1 MQTLTRDEISQL
13 IVGGINLTEGKSENG
28 EAIVT
33 YEVLETGETFV
44 QVVKEDKNHESYQV
58 EPALIEELKGELG
71 KNAKV
76 SALKAKLEAEK
87 LKPQVDYKQIWKAKV
102 QAERAA
108 AEAAR
113 VEAEK
118 VVGVEDAVIIEEPVV
133 EPVEEVKRRG
143 KK

>member
-1 MQTLTRDEISQL
+1 MQTLTRDEISQRM
-13 IVGGINLTEGKSENG
+13 VGGINLTEGKSENG

-58 EPALIEELKGELG
+58 EPALIEELKVELS
-71 KNAKV
+71 KNTKLAD
-76 SALKAKLEAEK
+76 LKARLEAEK
-87 LKPQVDYKQIWKAKV
+87 LKPPVDYKQIWKAKV
-102 QAERAA
+102 QAELAA

-118 VVGVEDAVIIEEPVV
+118 VVGVKDAVIIEEPVV

>member
-44 QVVKEDKNHESYQV
+44 QVVKDNKNHESYQV
-58 EPALIEELKGELG
+58 EPALEEELKAELG
-71 KNAKV
+71 KNTKLAD
-76 SALKAKLEAEK
+76 LKAKLEAEK
-87 LKPQVDYKQIWKAKV
+87 LKPPVDYKQIREAKV
-102 QAERAA
+102 QAELAA

-118 VVGVEDAVIIEEPVV
+118 VVEVEDAVIIEEPVV

>member
-13 IVGGINLTEGKSENG
+13 IVGGINLTEGKSEGG

-44 QVVKEDKNHESYQV
+44 QVVKEDKNHESYQA

-76 SALKAKLEAEK
+76 SDLKAKLEAKK
-87 LKPQVDYKQIWKAKV
+87 LKPPVDYKQIREAKV
-102 QAERAA
+102 QAEIAA

-118 VVGVEDAVIIEEPVV
+118 VVEVEDAVIIEEPVV